1 MQPLSVA
8 DTKIGE
14 VEEKTEHKPLNDV
27 STELRVKEVEKNRLP
42 QSPVEEV
49 VEQAEMPAQGDE
61 VKSISRLQR
70 NYQFNGRLGTIS
82 AVLHTT
88 SEMTLAK
95 ASDEPLEMCQIG
107 VWSESRY
114 YFHGKGSAGH
124 HSAISHVYAGPT
136 KAENKG
142 E

>member
-1 MQPLSVA
+1 
-8 DTKIGE
+8 
-14 VEEKTEHKPLNDV
+14 
-27 STELRVKEVEKNRLP
+27 
-42 QSPVEEV
+42 
-49 VEQAEMPAQGDE
+49 MPAQGDE

>member
-14 VEEKTEHKPLNDV
+14 VEEETEHKPLNDI
-27 STELRVKEVEKNRLP
+27 STELRVKEVDENRLP
-42 QSPVEEV
+42 QSLAEEV

-61 VKSISRLQR
+61 VKSISCLQR

-82 AVLHTT
+82 AVPHTT

-95 ASDEPLEMCQIG
+95 ASDEPLEMYQIG
-107 VWSESRY
+107 VWTESRY

-136 KAENKG
+136 KEENKG